1 MRHGCNPQRGRRP
14 SPLPTARRAFGGRA
28 ALTSCARRDIGENW
42 GMPKQSA
49 GLLLYR
55 FTGGQ
60 PEVLLVHPGG
70 PYWRR
75 KDDGAWSIPK
85 GLCELDEEPLVA
97 ARREFLEETGHAP
110 EGEVTALGT
119 FQQSASKD
127 ITIWAVEGEFQP
139 SALQSG
145 MVQLEW
151 PPRSGTIQ
159 EFPEVDR
166 AAWMTPD
173 EAHLKIIKGQVQV
186 LDALLL
192 HLDAKRSGRS

>member
-1 MRHGCNPQRGRRP
+1 
-14 SPLPTARRAFGGRA
+14 
-28 ALTSCARRDIGENW
+28 
-42 GMPKQSA
+42 MPKQSA

-55 FTGGQ
+55 FTDGQ

-70 PYWRR
+70 PYWTR

-85 GLCELDEEPLVA
+85 GLCEPDEEPLVA

-119 FQQSASKD
+119 FQQSPSKD

-139 SALQSG
+139 AALQSG
-145 MVQLEW
+145 TIQLEW
-151 PPRSGTIQ
+151 PPRSGTVQ

-173 EAHLKIIKGQVQV
+173 EAHRKIVKGQAQV
-186 LDALLL
+186 LEALLR
-192 HLDAKRSGRS
+192 HLDGKQRGAS